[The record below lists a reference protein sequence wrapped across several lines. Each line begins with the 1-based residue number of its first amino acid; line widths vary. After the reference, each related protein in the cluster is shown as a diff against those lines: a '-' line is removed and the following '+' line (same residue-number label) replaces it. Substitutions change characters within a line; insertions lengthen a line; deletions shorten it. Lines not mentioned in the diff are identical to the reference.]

1 MARVSRV
8 GLRYLTD
15 GGGRV
20 GGLDGVARVSRVGL
34 RYLTLILILILILFI
49 EAIRNELAA
58 ITASRQNNK
67 TEGNIVTHTSTPSA
81 LILTYIHTLTLH
93 THIPLTHSR
102 TAVKTVSSKA
112 IK

>member
-1 MARVSRV
+1 MVMGDV
-8 GLRYLTD
+8 GAW
-15 GGGRV
+15 GGGSMMW
-20 GGLDGVARVSRVGL
+20 DS
-34 RYLTLILILILILFI
+34 LILILILFI

-58 ITASRQNNK
+58 ITASRQNDK